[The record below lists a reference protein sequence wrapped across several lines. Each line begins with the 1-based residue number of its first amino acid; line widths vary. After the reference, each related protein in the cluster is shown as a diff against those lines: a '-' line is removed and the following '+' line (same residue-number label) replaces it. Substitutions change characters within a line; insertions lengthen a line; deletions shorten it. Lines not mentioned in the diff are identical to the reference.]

1 MANEEIKTTEKNPL
15 EIIPEGLEQ
24 IKPLVKP
31 AMKGGRIAGN
41 FLSDVIDFIVDG
53 ILK

>member
-1 MANEEIKTTEKNPL
+1 MEKEEIKTKESNPL
-15 EIIPEGLEQ
+15 EIIPEELKP
-24 IKPLVKP
+24 IKPFVKP
-31 AMKGGRIAGN
+31 AMKVGRNAGN